1 MSFGY
6 SGNILHI
13 LLPGEKNVSRAD
25 KLHPHYRILQH
36 IRETVLLAALLMVAF
51 QLTLGET
58 MMYLEDYIWDLG
70 QG

>member
-13 LLPGEKNVSRAD
+13 LLPGVKNVSSAN
-25 KLHPHYRILQH
+25 KLHPHYRKLQH
-36 IRETVLLAALLMVAF
+36 IRETVLLAALLMLGF

-58 MMYLEDYIWDLG
+58 MTYLEDSI
-70 QG
+70 